1 MAERSEASREKTR
14 REKIVE
20 RKIKEPVYRLKT
32 ADIVPLKALHFCSQW
47 QEKRKKERDEASI
60 METVKR
66 AVEPIFV
73 SFSL

>member
-14 REKIVE
+14 REKTVE
-20 RKIKEPVYRLKT
+20 RKTKEPVYRLK
-32 ADIVPLKALHFCSQW
+32 IVPLKALRFCSQW
-47 QEKRKKERDEASI
+47 QEKRKKERDEAPI

-73 SFSL
+73 SFSLY